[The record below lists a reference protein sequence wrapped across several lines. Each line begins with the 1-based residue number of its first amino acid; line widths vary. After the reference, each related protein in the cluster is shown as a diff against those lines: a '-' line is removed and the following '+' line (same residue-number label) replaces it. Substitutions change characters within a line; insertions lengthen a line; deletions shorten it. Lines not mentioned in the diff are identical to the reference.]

1 MAFFEEIGRRI
12 ANAGQDVARQTRNL
26 TDTTRLSAKISENK
40 KKMSQLLFE
49 MGNDYY
55 KKHRKDKD
63 CEEQEYI
70 DQLNTLF
77 HEILKYQKEIEEI
90 NTSETCNVCGSRVS
104 EGAAFCMK
112 CGTKLD
118 ADELEDIEDDESI
131 LTCPSCGAEVD
142 EDSAFCAAC
151 GIKLEDTAEEYSDD
165 DENEAEEYEDEDT
178 ARICPT
184 CGAEAEDDDVFC
196 MMCGARLND

>member
-40 KKMSQLLFE
+40 KRMSQLLFE

-55 KKHRKDKD
+55 KKHRKDQN

-70 DQLNTLF
+70 DQLNALF
-77 HEILKYQKEIEEI
+77 SEILKYQKEIEEI
-90 NTSETCNVCGSRVS
+90 KTSETCKVCGSRVS

-131 LTCPSCGAEVD
+131 RKCPTCGADVD
-142 EDSAFCAAC
+142 DDSAFCAAC
-151 GIKLEDTAEEYSDD
+151 GTKLEDTAEAYSDD
-165 DENEAEEYEDEDT
+165 EENEDEEYEDEDT

-184 CGAEAEDDDVFC
+184 CGSEAEDDDVFC
-196 MMCGARLND
+196 MMCGVRLTD